1 MNEILIFNNPEFGQV
16 RTVEVNGE
24 PYFVGK
30 DICMAFGDKNHNR
43 SLGRVSDDDKVVVEI
58 TDSMGRK
65 QSITAI
71 NESGL
76 YSLLF
81 AMQPQKANNGGV
93 LDAYPIEVQQR
104 IDKLHKFKHWVTHEV
119 LPSIRKTGGYSL
131 NQKPD
136 SYMID
141 DPIERAKRWIEE
153 AEERKALA
161 AKVEEN
167 KPLVVFA
174 NSVETAK
181 TSILIGD
188 LAKIL
193 KQNGVD
199 IGRKRLFAWLR
210 DNGYLMKGNSTSK
223 NMPTQRSMEAGLFEI
238 KEGTFNNPDGTI
250 GITKTPKVTGKGQ
263 IYFINKFLGKGNEEV
278 KS

>member
-1 MNEILIFNNPEFGQV
+1 MNEIKIFENAEFGSV
-16 RTVEVNGE
+16 RTAEVDGKT
-24 PYFVGK
+24 YFCGNDIATALGYKQPADAIRNHCKGVYEISTPTNSGK
-30 DICMAFGDKNHNR
+30 QMMKYITEGDVYR
-43 SLGRVSDDDKVVVEI
+43 LI
-58 TDSMGRK
+58 THS
-65 QSITAI
+65 
-71 NESGL
+71 
-76 YSLLF
+76 
-81 AMQPQKANNGGV
+81 
-93 LDAYPIEVQQR
+93 
-104 IDKLHKFKHWVTHEV
+104 KLPEAEKFERWVFDEV
-119 LPSIRKTGGYSL
+119 LPTIRKTGSYSI

-263 IYFINKFLGKGNEEV
+263 IYFINKFLGKAE
-278 KS
+278 

>member
-1 MNEILIFNNPEFGQV
+1 MNEIMIFNNPEFGSV
-16 RTVEVNGE
+16 RTADVDGKT
-24 PYFVGK
+24 YFCGNDIATALGYKQPADAIRNHCKGVYEISTPTNSGK
-30 DICMAFGDKNHNR
+30 QMMKYITEGDVYR
-43 SLGRVSDDDKVVVEI
+43 LI
-58 TDSMGRK
+58 THS
-65 QSITAI
+65 
-71 NESGL
+71 
-76 YSLLF
+76 
-81 AMQPQKANNGGV
+81 
-93 LDAYPIEVQQR
+93 
-104 IDKLHKFKHWVTHEV
+104 KLPEAEKFERWVFDEV
-119 LPSIRKTGGYSL
+119 LPSIRKTGSYSI

-263 IYFINKFLGKGNEEV
+263 IYFINKFLGKAE
-278 KS
+278 

>member
-1 MNEILIFNNPEFGQV
+1 MNEIKIFENPEFGSV
-16 RTVEVNGE
+16 RTLEDANGE
-24 PYFVGK
+24 VLFCGTDIAKALGYSNPSKAISDHCKQGGITKRYTPTVSGEQLMPYITEGNVYRL
-30 DICMAFGDKNHNR
+30 IAR
-43 SLGRVSDDDKVVVEI
+43 SKL
-58 TDSMGRK
+58 
-65 QSITAI
+65 
-71 NESGL
+71 
-76 YSLLF
+76 
-81 AMQPQKANNGGV
+81 PKA
-93 LDAYPIEVQQR
+93 E
-104 IDKLHKFKHWVTHEV
+104 KFEHWVFDEV
-119 LPSIRKTGGYSL
+119 LPTIRKTGSYSI

-278 KS
+278 TS